1 MRNPNYRAKRKKK
14 DFEEQQ
20 QRFLGIINAWYKS
33 AKNYMGMRLVIYS
46 SEGSLHQHIKL
57 KHP

>member
-33 AKNYMGMRLVIYS
+33 AKNCMGMRLEIYS